1 MEGRR
6 LHSAPVIHISRGN
19 AHIRMDL
26 QIRIQVLHIKSLAQA
41 GDKYNRIFKALAL
54 MYAVNAHHLILF
66 GNRTQLPEILAVFL
80 KIFNIAYEVE
90 EADIAGFPVLR
101 RLIRQ
106 HPQIQ
111 CPLGASRQ
119 RRRIIQKS
127 ALCQD
132 QVDQLMKRCI
142 RHPRTHRIIKC
153 KEILQ
158 SLPERRV
165 YSPPVSFRIPGI
177 RAGSATL
184 GIAPMG
190 TGCIS
195 LGNCTGSSGIPCIRA
210 GSITLGI
217 ARTGAGCF
225 IEGNIFATR
234 ASRQRLCQIRR
245 ADFRKI
251 LRFQRDKCTRQHRR
265 KRYVLLRIVNN
276 RQKMENRHHLRR
288 SKITALC
295 RRIHRDPHAL
305 EHFGVC
311 IRPTFHRP
319 EQNHDVTV
327 AQLSH
332 AAFGAVPYFSICHQ
346 FTDTHSDGAGLKL
359 PRPSRR

>member
-1 MEGRR
+1 
-6 LHSAPVIHISRGN
+6 
-19 AHIRMDL
+19 
-26 QIRIQVLHIKSLAQA
+26 
-41 GDKYNRIFKALAL
+41 
-54 MYAVNAHHLILF
+54 
-66 GNRTQLPEILAVFL
+66 
-80 KIFNIAYEVE
+80 
-90 EADIAGFPVLR
+90 
-101 RLIRQ
+101 
-106 HPQIQ
+106 
-111 CPLGASRQ
+111 
-119 RRRIIQKS
+119 
-127 ALCQD
+127 
-132 QVDQLMKRCI
+132 MKRCI
-142 RHPRTHRIIKC
+142 RHPRAHRIIKC